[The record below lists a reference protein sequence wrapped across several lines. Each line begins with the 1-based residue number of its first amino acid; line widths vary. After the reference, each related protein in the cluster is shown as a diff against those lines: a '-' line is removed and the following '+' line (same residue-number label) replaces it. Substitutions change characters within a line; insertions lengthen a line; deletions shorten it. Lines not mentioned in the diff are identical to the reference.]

1 MSTRKGIRVTDKS
14 GKQAYAISHS
24 NKIFYPDKKS
34 PTGLSTL
41 TQALGAGHFKFESNV
56 DLSNDPDIGEPI
68 VDPIVK
74 DYIDRV
80 LSAYITEVFN
90 IKSSDWVYDSE
101 LERYKIEI
109 HYPGMRAGVYPSFG
123 LIPSDLLPNDLEV
136 TEFNRIDCIVGQE
149 DVILFIA
156 KDYPKTTLNVVVRG
170 ISDYGGKDANLEI
183 VEEKIE
189 ELKTLLEESKP
200 EYFNATLYYNEWTN
214 SKTIEVSNTNIT
226 LDSYVEVYMDP
237 SITEEQ
243 YKELLAASIVASS
256 IGDGSV
262 TLKCLGTKPT
272 INIPVILKI
281 TK

>member
-1 MSTRKGIRVTDKS
+1 MSTRKGIRAYDKS
-14 GKQAYAISHS
+14 GQQAYAISHT
-24 NKIFYPDKKS
+24 NKIFYPDKNS

-56 DLSNDPDIGEPI
+56 DLKTDLDVGEPI
-68 VDPIVK
+68 IDPIAK

-80 LSAYITEVFN
+80 LSSYITEVFT
-90 IKSSDWVYDSE
+90 IKSSDWVYDSD

-170 ISDYGGKDANLEI
+170 ISDYGGKDANLETM
-183 VEEKIE
+183 EEKID

-200 EYFNATLYYNEWTN
+200 DFFSATLYSNEWRSSN
-214 SKTIEVSNTNIT
+214 TIKVSNANII

-243 YKELLAASIVASS
+243 YKALTNASIVASS
-256 IGDGSV
+256 INEGSV
-262 TLKCLGTKPT
+262 TLKCLGILPSVD
-272 INIPVILKI
+272 IPVILKI